1 MMLHQGGAGAA
12 PPDTLATTD
21 EGIGRGGSGG
31 PRGHGRQGVTVDHA
45 EDPHRRI
52 TRGKATRDGSVPD
65 LDIGIMGGALGRLL
79 VLCDAAGDR
88 QRAGRG
94 AVEQRREGA
103 LVAART
109 GVEKGAEQVL
119 TRDLRLHDRWCPH
132 AVLPSGLRRP
142 LLGTPS
148 FLNMNLNNLLRY
160 CSSMPTPTAP
170 ARERTPLDLDGV
182 LTIGQLAARTGL
194 TPEVLRMWE
203 SRHAFPVPVRLPSG
217 HRRYT
222 EADVDDVLRVLRLR
236 EGGLHLEQAI
246 RQVRSS
252 DDAVEA
258 SVYAVLRHRYPD
270 LPSYTLTKQTL
281 LALSWAIEDE
291 SLAQA
296 RRPLLIGA
304 FQSGRYFAPSQRRW
318 RELARSARSAYVLAE
333 LDDPD
338 DAASPRRVGLPPDAP
353 LLREW
358 IVVVDDPGLTAAM
371 VAWEIP
377 GQAEIPDRDRL
388 FEAVWSLE
396 PDVVRTASLAS
407 LAIAADAGSLAATP
421 ERVRLAA
428 EPLPAPTSQ
437 RIATELFNRMVAYAD
452 GTILMARRGR

>member
-1 MMLHQGGAGAA
+1 
-12 PPDTLATTD
+12 
-21 EGIGRGGSGG
+21 
-31 PRGHGRQGVTVDHA
+31 
-45 EDPHRRI
+45 
-52 TRGKATRDGSVPD
+52 
-65 LDIGIMGGALGRLL
+65 
-79 VLCDAAGDR
+79 
-88 QRAGRG
+88 
-94 AVEQRREGA
+94 
-103 LVAART
+103 
-109 GVEKGAEQVL
+109 
-119 TRDLRLHDRWCPH
+119 
-132 AVLPSGLRRP
+132 
-142 LLGTPS
+142 
-148 FLNMNLNNLLRY
+148 
-160 CSSMPTPTAP
+160 MPTPTAP

-203 SRHAFPVPVRLPSG
+203 TRHGFPVPVRLPSG

-222 EADVDDVLRVLRLR
+222 DADVDDVLRVLRLR
-236 EGGLHLEQAI
+236 EGGVHLDQAI
-246 RQVRSS
+246 RRVRSS
-252 DDAVEA
+252 DEAAEA
-258 SVYAVLRHRYPD
+258 SVYAVLRHRYAD

-304 FQSGRYFAPSQRRW
+304 FQSGRYFSPSQKRW
-318 RELARSARSAYVLAE
+318 RELSRSARSAYVLAE

-338 DAASPRRVGLPPDAP
+338 DSATPRRVGLPADAP

-358 IVVVDDPGLTAAM
+358 IVLVDDPGLTAAL

-377 GQAEIPDRDRL
+377 GQDDLADRDRL

-396 PDVVRTASLAS
+396 PEVVRTASLAA
-407 LAIAADAGSLAATP
+407 LAIAADAGSLAAIP
-421 ERVRLAA
+421 DRSRLAS